1 MFLLALVSAALAAPP
16 GWTIAPFGVGVY
28 VHGKPVRGV
37 GYSVTQAA
45 GIATLAVASANAYEA
60 AVADDEGRFN
70 QWQAVSIAGVTLAAG
85 SYLVSVLDGSRLH
98 ELEQEGETARARV
111 RAWDRASRAAAEPSP
126 RDPAHIIAGRGP

>member
-1 MFLLALVSAALAAPP
+1 MLLLALASAALAAPP
-16 GWTIAPFGVGVY
+16 GWTIAPFGIGVY

-60 AVADDEGRFN
+60 AVAEDEPRFN

-98 ELEQEGETARARV
+98 ELEKEGETARARV
-111 RAWDRASRAAAEPSP
+111 QAWDQASLAAPSQ
-126 RDPAHIIAGRGP
+126 RDPAHTIASRGP